1 MEFKGTKEKLEQL
14 YGFECIPL
22 GNKDKTIVTFWGN
35 DEEAYANALIFKNSY
50 KMLEM
55 LKFASEKLKST
66 TEYDVLDRYKEY
78 VSNIEQLIKEA
89 TEI

>member
-1 MEFKGTKEKLEQL
+1 MEFKGTKEKLEEL

-55 LKFASEKLKST
+55 LKRILYNLENEECPFD
-66 TEYDVLDRYKEY
+66 EYEIKQ
-78 VSNIEQLIKEA
+78 IIKEA
-89 TEI
+89 TEL